1 MTLTLKYKI
10 YAALMAAA
18 AISAGILVGSV
29 LSNHKLAKLE
39 QTVAAAKQNAEII
52 DKTARELEQKVAEY
66 KQKTEYLEESLSEI
80 ETIARKQD
88 EKIRELAK
96 NTDTARDNVRRARAV
111 RTIKSTNAE
120 LCSKLAEL
128 GHPCSE

>member
-10 YAALMAAA
+10 YAALMVAA
-18 AISAGILVGSV
+18 AISAGLLVGSA

-39 QTVAAAKQNAEII
+39 RTVEAAKQDAEII
-52 DKTARELEQKVAEY
+52 DKGARKLEQEATEY

-88 EKIRELAK
+88 EKIKELAK
-96 NTDTARDNVRRARAV
+96 NADAARDNVRRARAV
-111 RTIKSTNAE
+111 RTIESTNAE
-120 LCSKLAEL
+120 LCAKLAEL
-128 GHPCSE
+128 GHPCGE